1 MARPARSSSSL
12 LFLAAAA
19 LLATRGGRRILAPCR
34 GLAVWP
40 GGGGGGVGVGGG
52 GGGGGSARRRG
63 ATAGDAAAAA
73 FGRRGAG
80 GFARG
85 GGPRDGG
92 SGSPKSG
99 KAQPRAKGTRSG
111 AESEVSPGRLDLTP
125 AAKDLLARHDG
136 NVDAASSDYY
146 QSQLRKLEKELREL
160 SGGDGSG
167 GGDSSG
173 YSRRDEPPLSGAAS
187 ERSGAAVDRHHRLR
201 LRAAWDAV
209 ALFLP
214 VDYARSNG
222 RVDGYVTR
230 RLSMVA
236 AGCFAAP
243 ADGGGGARGA
253 GPAEGSGGWSI
264 LDVGCGDG
272 AILPYLDRLCRRDP
286 RSRRPSPCYEYLGID
301 VSPEMIAL
309 GRRRRPGADLAVG
322 CFPDDVP
329 GLLSAR
335 AAAAEEEEERR
346 SPDSMA
352 SDGDDGGGRF
362 DCVLFNG
369 SLQFFGD
376 VERALSEARRL
387 LRPRPGSRIV
397 VAHALGSKFVDQ
409 ERRASPGVA
418 LSRLPDAPTELRRI
432 ARGLGMRLALKREL
446 VEGRLEARS
455 EGPGGASGTSS
466 SAFGADLVLQESDES
481 DSNFYLAALVM

>member
-1 MARPARSSSSL
+1 MIMARPARSSSSL
-12 LFLAAAA
+12 GFLLAAA

-34 GLAVWP
+34 GLAVRP
-40 GGGGGGVGVGGG
+40 GG
-52 GGGGGSARRRG
+52 A
-63 ATAGDAAAAA
+63 AGDAAAA

-111 AESEVSPGRLDLTP
+111 AESGASPGRLDLTP
-125 AAKDLLARHDG
+125 AAEELLARHDG

-146 QSQLRKLEKELREL
+146 QSQLRKLEEELREL
-160 SGGDGSG
+160 SGG
-167 GGDSSG
+167 GDSSG
-173 YSRRDEPPLSGAAS
+173 HARQ
-187 ERSGAAVDRHHRLR
+187 DRLHHRLR

-243 ADGGGGARGA
+243 ADGGGPAAPVDGGCGGATD
-253 GPAEGSGGWSI
+253 PAAGSGGWSI

-272 AILPYLDRLCRRDP
+272 AILPYLDRVCRRDP
-286 RSRRPSPCYEYLGID
+286 RSRRPTPCYEYLGID

-335 AAAAEEEEERR
+335 AAEEEEEERR
-346 SPDSMA
+346 SPECTTT
-352 SDGDDGGGRF
+352 DDDEKIGQF

-446 VEGRLEARS
+446 LLAGRLEARS
-455 EGPGGASGTSS
+455 EGPGGASGTSTS
-466 SAFGADLVLQESDES
+466 SALGADLALQESDES